1 MQRDGV
7 DDGLPSSRAAA
18 SLAARVEPFD
28 QILAVVG
35 SAAARQFQGSAVASI
50 ASLDAVGLTGSVD
63 QLGCL
68 NAGRHI
74 GPDDAGV
81 RQVLR
86 KVNVS
91 CNA

>member
-1 MQRDGV
+1 
-7 DDGLPSSRAAA
+7 
-18 SLAARVEPFD
+18 
-28 QILAVVG
+28 
-35 SAAARQFQGSAVASI
+35 
-50 ASLDAVGLTGSVD
+50 LDAVGLTGSVD